1 MLIDKSEI
9 REVHGISHLEKQ
21 RIMDFLHGAVYC
33 WCNNNKDAWLSARDF
48 LGGDNFLWQG
58 SPLYALFEKQKK
70 LGKNSENSVKDAGKD
85 SGWLLK
91 KVIHADKRK
100 FETKKEDLIRKYR
113 WTGEKDSD

>member
-9 REVHGISHLEKQ
+9 REVHGISDDEKQ

-33 WCNNNKDAWLSARDF
+33 WCNINKDAWFSARDF

-58 SPLYALFEKQKK
+58 SPLYALYEKQIK
-70 LGKNSENSVKDAGKD
+70 LGKNNENRVKDAGKD

-91 KVIHADKRK
+91 KVVHTDKRK

-113 WTGEKDSD
+113 WNGEKDSD